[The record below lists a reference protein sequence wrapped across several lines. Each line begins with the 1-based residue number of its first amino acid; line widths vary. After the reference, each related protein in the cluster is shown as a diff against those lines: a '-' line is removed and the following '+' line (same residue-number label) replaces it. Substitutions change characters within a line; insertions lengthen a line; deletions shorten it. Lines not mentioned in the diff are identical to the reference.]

1 MMEWAPGFKLIHILS
16 ATVLF
21 GTGLGTA
28 FYMWRADRS
37 RDVRVIAA
45 VSREVVRADWW
56 FTLPA
61 VVIQPVTGIALAS
74 AYRLPL
80 DTPWVL
86 TSLVLYVLIGA
97 CWIPVVGIQMRVA
110 RLAGEAAASGTSLP
124 GAHARL
130 MRWWYGLGWCAFTA
144 VLAIFWLMV
153 VKP

>member
-1 MMEWAPGFKLIHILS
+1 MDWVSGLKLIHILS

-61 VVIQPVTGIALAS
+61 VFVQPVTGIAIAS

-80 DTPWVL
+80 DTPWILV
-86 TSLVLYVLIGA
+86 SLILYVLVGA
-97 CWIPVVGIQMRVA
+97 CWIPVVWIQMRVA
-110 RLAGEAAASGTSLP
+110 SLANEAMANDTAMPLVYG
-124 GAHARL
+124 RL
-130 MRWWYGLGWCAFTA
+130 MRWWYGLGWCAFSA
-144 VLAIFWLMV
+144 VLVIFWLMV